1 MAYISR
7 ANGSVRTA
15 DVVTLSDSR
24 VITIRNDALD
34 RASDVC
40 RHKFDR
46 AFMAILVERLSL
58 SNTRLIGI

>member
-1 MAYISR
+1 
-7 ANGSVRTA
+7 VRTA

-24 VITIRNDALD
+24 VITIRNDDLD

-58 SNTRLIGI
+58 SNRRLIGI